1 MRELALAA
9 AAEAEAAAGRP
20 GPAAA
25 AATRPGSRPPRP
37 LAARPLVPPARDP
50 LSARVLLS
58 ARPPRGPPLPF
69 VLQELSLRG
78 AAAATARPRWGAD
91 PEGNAT
97 RPRGRAPRGSDDAT
111 LAGAESPTRS
121 EPEPRAAGRLDGGDG
136 DDGDEY
142 DEEYEEE
149 GDAEPFEATGH
160 PRRRPRARRQA
171 AERRPPHRAELA
183 VCDSEN
189 VWVTDKA
196 HAVDL
201 KGHNVTVLSDIR
213 VEGTALRQYFFET
226 RCRASRHTRDGCRG
240 IDRAHWSS
248 QCRTV
253 QSFVQALTS
262 KGGRNLGWRWIRID
276 TACVCAL
283 SQRRP

>member
-9 AAEAEAAAGRP
+9 AAEAAAAAAGRP
-20 GPAAA
+20 GQASAS
-25 AATRPGSRPPRP
+25 TRPGSRPRP

-78 AAAATARPRWGAD
+78 AAAAATARPRWGAE

-97 RPRGRAPRGSDDAT
+97 RPRGRSPRGSDDAT
-111 LAGAESPTRS
+111 LAGAVSPTRS
-121 EPEPRAAGRLDGGDG
+121 EPEPRAAGRLDDDG
-136 DDGDEY
+136 DD

-149 GDAEPFEATGH
+149 YEEEEGDAELSEATGR